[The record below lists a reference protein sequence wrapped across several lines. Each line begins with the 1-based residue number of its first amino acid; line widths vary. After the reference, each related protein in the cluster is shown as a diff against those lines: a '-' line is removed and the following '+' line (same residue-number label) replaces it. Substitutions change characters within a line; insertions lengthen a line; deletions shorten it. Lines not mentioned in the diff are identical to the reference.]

1 MTHEKVFGTSG
12 DDFQVYL
19 RDNTY
24 LGYGLAGNDV
34 ITGNTAN
41 DVINGSVGNDSL
53 GGRGGNDFLMGKNGN
68 DVLFGNDGSDYLDG
82 GAGNDYLDGFAY
94 GVNSN
99 ADQFDTL
106 IGGTGADTFVLGG
119 LGSVYYRGAGYAVI
133 KDWSAASSDSIL
145 VAGDYN
151 LYSQLN
157 LNYNVGTSALDT
169 GIYYGGDLIAIVQ
182 DVSAV
187 TLTPTF

>member
-1 MTHEKVFGTSG
+1 MANYEK
-12 DDFQVYL
+12 
-19 RDNTY
+19 Y
-24 LGYGLAGNDV
+24 LGTGGNDLKLYLGDKTLVGYGKAGNDA

-41 DVINGSVGNDSL
+41 DVLNGSLGDDSL
-53 GGRGGNDFLMGKNGN
+53 GGRGGNDYLLGKNGN

-82 GAGNDYLDGFAY
+82 GSGNDYLDGFAY

-99 ADQFDTL
+99 ADQYDTL

-119 LGSVYYRGAGYAVI
+119 LGSVYYIGAGYASI
-133 KDWSAASSDSIL
+133 KDWSTSDYIL
-145 VAGDYN
+145 VAGNYD

-157 LNYNVGTSALDT
+157 LNYGVGTSALDT

-182 DVSAV
+182 DVSSV
-187 TLTPTF
+187 TLTPTL

>member
-1 MTHEKVFGTSG
+1 MANHEKYFGTG
-12 DDFQVYL
+12 GNDFQVYL
-19 RDNTY
+19 RDNTF

-41 DVINGSVGNDSL
+41 DVLNGSIGDDTL
-53 GGRGGNDFLMGKNGN
+53 GGRGGNDYILGKKGN
-68 DVLFGNDGSDYLDG
+68 DVLFGNDGNDYLDG

-94 GVNSN
+94 GVNSI
-99 ADQFDTL
+99 ADQYDTL

-119 LGSVYYRGAGYAVI
+119 LGSVYYLGAGYATI
-133 KDWSAASSDSIL
+133 KDWSASDPIL

-151 LYSQLN
+151 LYFQLN
-157 LNYNVGTSALDT
+157 LNYNIGTSALDT

-182 DVSAV
+182 DVSSV
-187 TLTPTF
+187 TLTPTI